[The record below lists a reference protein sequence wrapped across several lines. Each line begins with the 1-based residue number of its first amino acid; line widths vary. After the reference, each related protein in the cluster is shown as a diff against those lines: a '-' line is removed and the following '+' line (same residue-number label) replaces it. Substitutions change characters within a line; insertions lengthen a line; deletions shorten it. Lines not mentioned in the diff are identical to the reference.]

1 MYRSGEAESLLPV
14 FGTILAFGPEE
25 LRSCRE
31 GLRALREGEVPLAGG
46 GGSTWVREGE
56 LPMGSAVGRC
66 RGAAGRQGS
75 SGGRVCH
82 LLCSRLARWYHHALP
97 VTYRLSRLL
106 PLSSTDRFRWR
117 AQPPL
122 STQASAGR
130 AAC

>member
-56 LPMGSAVGRC
+56 IPLAGGARGGGGGGGPPGGGGGVWGRGEGSAW
-66 RGAAGRQGS
+66 AHA
-75 SGGRVCH
+75 H
-82 LLCSRLARWYHHALP
+82 EPCSPAW
-97 VTYRLSRLL
+97 
-106 PLSSTDRFRWR
+106 
-117 AQPPL
+117 
-122 STQASAGR
+122 
-130 AAC
+130 